1 MSGVRGGVS
10 YQPRERGGEDGP
22 TSSGV
27 EGERVTG
34 RKARGLFLWFSNKLS
49 GGSYQ
54 LRDGGGPTSSGM
66 VGVLPAQG

>member
-1 MSGVRGGVS
+1 MELEVVSRMSGVRGGVS
-10 YQPRERGGEDGP
+10 YQPREWGGEDGP

-49 GGSYQ
+49 GGSD
-54 LRDGGGPTSSGM
+54 RKS
-66 VGVLPAQG
+66 VV